1 MKIKKIFV
9 SCASGESREGF
20 ENTKIP
26 RIPDQCK
33 IYKNVHFQGKERRRG
48 LKTEN

>member
-26 RIPDQCK
+26 RIPD
-33 IYKNVHFQGKERRRG
+33 
-48 LKTEN
+48 